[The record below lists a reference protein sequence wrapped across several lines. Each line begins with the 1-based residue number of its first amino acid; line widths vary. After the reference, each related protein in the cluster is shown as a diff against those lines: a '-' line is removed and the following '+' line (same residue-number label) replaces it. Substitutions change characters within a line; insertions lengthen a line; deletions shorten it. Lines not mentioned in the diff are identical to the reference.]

1 MLAHR
6 ITEDGRRKADAGF
19 VGAALPDLGDRF
31 RLAVDSPEEL
41 VWARLPGCLKRS
53 KRSEYDSVGAE
64 DNIDVGMCLQN
75 GAHRREAALLVDRVG
90 RDVSYNGY
98 TREILEAFVR
108 DPSLK
113 RAATAAEPATTI
125 LSVGAKPGEP
135 YQSMPWEDNQD
146 AIHLFGVGDYPGAK
160 QVMLDALERRPGE
173 AVFLYNLACAEALL
187 GEREEAIEHLVT
199 AAATEERFADAAQT
213 DEDLASLRDDPRFP
227 ASRPGA

>member
-1 MLAHR
+1 MNGHEIGR
-6 ITEDGRRKADAGF
+6 IDDLLGPGGWAPLRRHFGVSSFGINAWRSAEAGETIIPEHEE
-19 VGAALPDLGDRF
+19 VRTGH
-31 RLAVDSPEEL
+31 EEL
-41 VWARLPGCLKRS
+41 YVVLTGRATFTVDGDESDAPPGT
-53 KRSEYDSVGAE
+53 V
-64 DNIDVGMCLQN
+64 V
-75 GAHRREAALLVDRVG
+75 
-90 RDVSYNGY
+90 
-98 TREILEAFVR
+98 FVR

-135 YQSMPWEDNQD
+135 YLPMPWEDNQD
-146 AIHLFGVGDYPGAK
+146 AIHLFGVGDYAGAK

-213 DEDLASLRDDPRFP
+213 DDDLASLRDDPRFP
-227 ASRPGA
+227 APN